1 MASTGKS
8 NHKLA
13 VSSETE
19 LVFGRSPKPVTCG
32 RGLSIGA
39 GTVYP
44 ELNFTLPPMLI
55 DEDTWEQ
62 IRSHYDQIGEAV
74 VRRASALSL
83 PGVVL
88 EFEQLPAMTERP
100 QWGAEITALLQQHL
114 KRLHEQTGIPTAL
127 RVTVVDLRENQ
138 RPPLLRSGSGWARTR
153 EAFICAA
160 QAGAD
165 ILSIE
170 SVGAKEVHDEA
181 LVFADLPGIVWSLGS
196 LACRDMAW
204 LWDEIT
210 GIANRYGVISG
221 GDTACG
227 FGNTAMQLAGKG
239 MLPSVLA
246 ALVRAATIPRSLVA
260 YEHGAVGPSKDCA
273 YEGPAMKAIR
283 GVPISME
290 GKSSSCAHFSPLGN
304 IAGAAA
310 DLWSNE
316 SVQNVQLLSGSA
328 PEAFLELLAYDCRL
342 FNTAQQAGKA
352 LQLRDWLVAS
362 DVPHSVEALMLEP
375 GVVMDLAR
383 AVVAEDDGY
392 SQTLA
397 VVRTARDAI
406 NRAVTEGAVRLPEK
420 EQTWLQ
426 RLSEAVD
433 TLPENEADATERV
446 GSNHAHLY
454 NPESYGLPAA

>member
-1 MASTGKS
+1 MASKQLL

-13 VSSETE
+13 VASEAE
-19 LVFGRSPKPVTCG
+19 LVFGRSPRPVTCG
-32 RGLSIGA
+32 RGLTIGA

-55 DEDTWEQ
+55 TDDVWDQVRE
-62 IRSHYDQIGEAV
+62 HYNRIGEAV

-100 QWGAEITALLQQHL
+100 QWGAEITAILQAHL
-114 KRLHEQTGIPTAL
+114 KTLHEQTGMPTAL
-127 RVTVVDLRENQ
+127 RVTVVDLRENR
-138 RPPLLRSGSGWARTR
+138 RPPLLRSGDGWARTN
-153 EAFICAA
+153 EAFVCAA

-181 LVFADLPGIVWSLGS
+181 LLFGDLAGVVWSLGS
-196 LACRDMAW
+196 LACRDMSW
-204 LWDEIT
+204 LWNEIT
-210 GIANRYGVISG
+210 GIARRHGAVSG

-246 ALVRAATIPRSLVA
+246 ALVRAATVPRSLTA
-260 YEHGAVGPSKDCA
+260 YENGAVGPSKDCA
-273 YEGPAMKAIR
+273 YEGPAMKAIT
-283 GVPISME
+283 GIPISME

-316 SVQNVQLLSGSA
+316 SVQNIQLLSGSA

-342 FNTAQQAGKA
+342 FNTASRAGKA
-352 LQLRDWLVAS
+352 IELRDWLVAS

-375 GVVMDLAR
+375 GFVIDLST
-383 AVVAEDDGY
+383 AVVGQDGGY
-392 SQTLA
+392 ARTLA
-397 VVRTARDAI
+397 AVRAASDAI
-406 NRAVTEGAVRLPEK
+406 NRAVTEKRVTLDAREESWLHRLSGEVDALPET
-420 EQTWLQ
+420 E
-426 RLSEAVD
+426 E
-433 TLPENEADATERV
+433 DAFDRV
-446 GSNHAHLY
+446 GASYAHLY
-454 NPESYGLPAA
+454 LPESYGL

>member
-1 MASTGKS
+1 MQGQSTINGT
-8 NHKLA
+8 LA
-13 VSSETE
+13 ISDESQ
-19 LVFGRSPKPVTCG
+19 LVFGQCPRPVTCG
-32 RGLSIGA
+32 RGLTIGA

-44 ELNFTLPPMLI
+44 ELNFTLPPMLV
-55 DEDTWEQ
+55 EEQ
-62 IRSHYDQIGEAV
+62 SWQQVISHYDRIGQAV
-74 VRRASALSL
+74 VRRASALRL

-100 QWGAEITALLQQHL
+100 QWGGEITSVLQKHL
-114 KRLHEQTGIPTAL
+114 QALHEKTGMPTAL
-127 RVTVVDLRENQ
+127 RVTVVDLREMQ
-138 RPPLLRSGSGWARTR
+138 RPPLLRTGAGWERTR
-153 EAFICAA
+153 EAFVCAA

-170 SVGAKEVHDEA
+170 SVGGKEVHDEA
-181 LVFADLPGIVWSLGS
+181 LTMGDLPGIVWSLGS
-196 LACRDMAW
+196 LSCRDMAW
-204 LWDEIT
+204 LWEQISA
-210 GIANRYGVISG
+210 IAAEYGAVSG

-260 YEHGAVGPSKDCA
+260 FEHGAVGPSKDCA
-273 YEGPAMKAIR
+273 YEGPAMKAIT

-342 FNTAQQAGKA
+342 FNTAAARGRA
-352 LQLRDWLVAS
+352 TELRDWMVES

-375 GVVMDLAR
+375 NFVLGVSR
-383 AVVAEDDGY
+383 AVMEQSDGY
-392 SQTLA
+392 ARTLA
-397 VVRTARDAI
+397 AVRFARDAI
-406 NRAVTEGAVRLPEK
+406 NAAVGSGATRIAPRENA
-420 EQTWLQ
+420 WLT
-426 RLSEAVD
+426 RLSTAVD
-433 TLPENEADATERV
+433 HLAETEAEAFETVGENY
-446 GSNHAHLY
+446 GHLFKR
-454 NPESYGLPAA
+454 ESYGL

>member
-1 MASTGKS
+1 MAERNSIGQVAIS
-8 NHKLA
+8 DPA
-13 VSSETE
+13 D
-19 LVFGRSPKPVTCG
+19 LVFGQCPRPVTCG
-32 RGLSIGA
+32 RGMTIGA

-44 ELNFTLPPMLI
+44 ELNFTLPTMLI
-55 DEDTWEQ
+55 EESSWEQ
-62 IRSHYDQIGEAV
+62 VLAHYDRIGQAV

-100 QWGAEITALLQQHL
+100 QWGAEITVVLQKHL
-114 KRLHEQTGIPTAL
+114 QALHEKTGMPTAL
-127 RVTVVDLRENQ
+127 RVTVVDLREMR
-138 RPPLLRSGSGWARTR
+138 RPPQLRAGEGWDHTR
-153 EAFICAA
+153 EAFVCAA

-170 SVGAKEVHDEA
+170 SVGGKEVHDEA
-181 LVFADLPGIVWSLGS
+181 LTMGDLPGIAWSLGS
-196 LACRDMAW
+196 LSCRDMAW
-204 LWDEIT
+204 LWEQISQ
-210 GIANRYGVISG
+210 IAAKYGAVSG

-260 YEHGAVGPSKDCA
+260 FEQGAVGPSKDCA
-273 YEGPAMKAIR
+273 YEGPAMKAIT

-316 SVQNVQLLSGSA
+316 SVQNIQLLSGSA

-342 FNTAQQAGKA
+342 FNTASSRGKA
-352 LQLRDWLVAS
+352 VELRDWLVAS
-362 DVPHSVEALMLEP
+362 DLPHSVEALMLEP
-375 GVVMDLAR
+375 AFVLGISNAIVAHTEGYAR
-383 AVVAEDDGY
+383 
-392 SQTLA
+392 TLA
-397 VVRTARDAI
+397 ALRFARDAI
-406 NRAVTEGAVRLPEK
+406 NAAVGNGTTRIAPRENS
-420 EQTWLQ
+420 WLT

-433 TLPENEADATERV
+433 ELPETEPEAFETIGAQYE
-446 GSNHAHLY
+446 HLFHR
-454 NPESYGLPAA
+454 ESYGLAK